1 MNMASIYMAFLMGLT
16 GSLHCAGMCGPIIWM
31 VPFRQF
37 HKSKQWLALIAYHFS
52 RVSAYA
58 FLGLLLHTFKN
69 LFHPQYQQYLSI
81 GIGSFML
88 FLGVINFM
96 PAQWHTAIKWPF
108 TNWIQKTLGK
118 FIAQPQLHKVA
129 ITGLLNGLLP
139 CGLVYMMLSASMS
152 VIDSRE
158 AVMVIYAFG
167 LGTMPMLF
175 AITLLQRRIS
185 LFSGTHIKHWVPAAM
200 LVLGGLFVI
209 RGLNLGIPYL
219 SPKSGITATGL
230 KVQCCQK
237 Q

>member
-1 MNMASIYMAFLMGLT
+1 
-16 GSLHCAGMCGPIIWM
+16 
-31 VPFRQF
+31 
-37 HKSKQWLALIAYHFS
+37 
-52 RVSAYA
+52 
-58 FLGLLLHTFKN
+58 
-69 LFHPQYQQYLSI
+69 
-81 GIGSFML
+81 
-88 FLGVINFM
+88 
-96 PAQWHTAIKWPF
+96 
-108 TNWIQKTLGK
+108 
-118 FIAQPQLHKVA
+118 
-129 ITGLLNGLLP
+129 
-139 CGLVYMMLSASMS
+139 
-152 VIDSRE
+152 
-158 AVMVIYAFG
+158 MVIYAFG